1 MISLIEFI
9 TAHTAAANSKRQTG
23 RYLLA
28 PPIGITME
36 APFVRAFIGE
46 KSALEEVL
54 LEALKDKS
62 RDHTH

>member
-36 APFVRAFIGE
+36 ALVRAFIGE
-46 KSALEEVL
+46 NPHWRKFC
-54 LEALKDKS
+54 LKP
-62 RDHTH
+62 